1 MDTLVTPYAPSPG
14 VAKPGNLYADLQTRT
29 LWLGVDP
36 AVDPAEAVLISDIV
50 TLQGE
55 IDDALVE
62 AKAYTDTQ
70 ITTRAP
76 TVHTHTSSQI
86 TDFTA
91 AVTAVA
97 SAIPGLQYVR
107 GMIMIWSGSLAEIG
121 VGPLAGW
128 SLCDGSNGTPDLR
141 DKFVIGA
148 GNKLPGSANP
158 LTGLTTPDAGS
169 HQHVNNGTAISI
181 AQMPSHG
188 HGGATGYVSH
198 DHSHSVN
205 INTGTESHDHQ
216 HGVNDG
222 AGAHV
227 SISGSGAY
235 GAGASTQL
243 LSSGRTQAHWHNVSG
258 GTSGMSQN
266 HYHGMNYEGGSQAH
280 THTMQFAGIHNH
292 VIPANTLRD
301 SIPYFA
307 YAFIMKL

>member
-14 VAKPGNLYADLQTRT
+14 TAKPGNLYADLQTRT

-36 AVDPAEAVLISDIV
+36 AVDPAQAVLISDIV
-50 TLQGE
+50 ALQAD
-55 IDDALVE
+55 IDGALAE
-62 AKAYTDTQ
+62 AKAYTDTK

-128 SLCDGSNGTPDLR
+128 SLCDGSNGTPNLR

-148 GNKLPGSANP
+148 GNKLPGSTNP
-158 LTGLTTPDAGS
+158 LTDLTTPDAGS
-169 HQHVNNGTAISI
+169 HVHTLNGTAITV
-181 AQMPSHG
+181 AQMPSHS
-188 HGGATGYVSH
+188 HGGNTGYFSH
-198 DHSHSVN
+198 NHTHAVN
-205 INTGTESHDHQ
+205 INTGTESNFHTHNYP
-216 HGVNDG
+216 GPATASTSGGNRP
-222 AGAHV
+222 
-227 SISGSGAY
+227 SGSG
-235 GAGASTQL
+235 GGGVINTSNNEQL
-243 LSSGRTQAHWHNVSG
+243 HWHNVSG
-258 GTSGMSQN
+258 NTGGVDQN
-266 HYHGMNYEGGSQAH
+266 HYHGVNAEGGSQAH
-280 THTMQFAGIHNH
+280 THSEQFAGIHNH